1 MIGNPKTFQAVT
13 AIRQSKSNYNCK
25 PSIDESDTILGIEI
39 DNKLNF
45 EKHIKSLCRKASQKL
60 GAIQRISN
68 LLETQNK
75 NLLFNTVIKF

>member
-1 MIGNPKTFQAVT
+1 MCLGKDSV
-13 AIRQSKSNYNCK
+13 
-25 PSIDESDTILGIEI
+25 SDLLRFCGGDLEASELETVLGIDI

-60 GAIQRISN
+60 GAIQRITN

>member
-1 MIGNPKTFQAVT
+1 MCLGKDSV
-13 AIRQSKSNYNCK
+13 
-25 PSIDESDTILGIEI
+25 SDLLRFCGEDLEASELETVLGIEI

-60 GAIQRISN
+60 GAIRRISN

>member
-1 MIGNPKTFQAVT
+1 MCLGKDSV
-13 AIRQSKSNYNCK
+13 
-25 PSIDESDTILGIEI
+25 SDLLRFCGEDLEASEFETVLGIEI

-60 GAIQRISN
+60 GAIQRITN

>member
-1 MIGNPKTFQAVT
+1 MIRNPKTFQAVT

-45 EKHIKSLCRKASQKL
+45 EKV
-60 GAIQRISN
+60 IQNTLRLPGGFLLKFSVVTYNSN
-68 LLETQNK
+68 FATQLK
-75 NLLFNTVIKF
+75 

>member
-1 MIGNPKTFQAVT
+1 MCLGKDSV
-13 AIRQSKSNYNCK
+13 
-25 PSIDESDTILGIEI
+25 SDLLRFCGEDLEASELETVLGIEI